1 MADIVSN
8 AQALASKLN
17 APDFIWIAGA
27 VVLGFLAIKIAF
39 KVLKVVLIVGALLLL
54 LGFAF
59 TSGLIPT

>member
-1 MADIVSN
+1 MGDIVTN

-27 VVLGFLAIKIAF
+27 VVLGLLAFKVVF
-39 KVLKVVLIVGALLLL
+39 KVLKIVFIVGAALLL